1 MSQYADD
8 KEFYA
13 GNQRGYTL
21 YFDSYSSM
29 KKYYDDNYEMYDER
43 GDFLLNGLRVGNKLG
58 LFDLLYKV
66 FMPLSYFVALFS
78 IIFYINL
85 TKTELTYNNKFIS
98 VMDYAGYKVKK
109 VVNTFILLNWLHLV
123 KTCLLGMISALALTK
138 LVNVINEKYIF
149 VEFRIFTYNITMLLI
164 FIGVLLT
171 ASIAFTYA
179 FLIKFKKINW
189 YENII
194 ENRDLL

>member
-1 MSQYADD
+1 
-8 KEFYA
+8 
-13 GNQRGYTL
+13 
-21 YFDSYSSM
+21 M

-43 GDFLLNGLRVGNKLG
+43 GDFLFNGLRVGNKLG

>member
-1 MSQYADD
+1 
-8 KEFYA
+8 
-13 GNQRGYTL
+13 
-21 YFDSYSSM
+21 
-29 KKYYDDNYEMYDER
+29 
-43 GDFLLNGLRVGNKLG
+43 
-58 LFDLLYKV
+58 
-66 FMPLSYFVALFS
+66 
-78 IIFYINL
+78 
-85 TKTELTYNNKFIS
+85 
-98 VMDYAGYKVKK
+98 
-109 VVNTFILLNWLHLV
+109 
-123 KTCLLGMISALALTK
+123 MISALALTK

-171 ASIAFTYA
+171 ASIAFTYV